1 MSNYIVPV
9 LIIGVIV
16 YAVIKKVNVY
26 DSFTEGTKS
35 ALILVFNIFPYIAV
49 ILMCVELFKVSGLAQ
64 ITVKWLEPFFT
75 FLGMPAQLAE
85 IVLIKPLS
93 GNGSL
98 ALLEEVFNEYG
109 PDSYI
114 ARCAAVIVGSSE
126 TLFYI
131 TAVYFSTVK
140 IKKLR
145 YAIPVALFASFAG
158 AVIACFICRFI

>member
-9 LIIGVIV
+9 LIIGVII

-49 ILMCVELFKVSGLAQ
+49 ILMCVELFKVSGLAK
-64 ITVKWLEPFFT
+64 I
-75 FLGMPAQLAE
+75 
-85 IVLIKPLS
+85 S